1 MREFIFYSK
10 NARTAGNFNI
20 ENLAGAGRIDISCD
34 VIFESFF
41 VSNHMRDNTRLH
53 LIFNGAPD
61 APKHLEIFPK
71 TLAFGNIG
79 GQQVINQKD
88 IAGVIKKMLFKYKKN
103 EKTEIFPGYF
113 IEKKS
118 FIDVIEDLRKVD
130 KEDKEIYI
138 LDRRGE
144 DIRNIKI
151 HKNPV
156 FILGDN
162 EGIPKQELKKLEKL
176 SIKKVSIGSQMYLA
190 SQAVI
195 IVNNELDIRGI

>member
-1 MREFIFYSK
+1 MREFVYYSK
-10 NARTAGNFNI
+10 SARTAGNFNI
-20 ENLAGAGRIDISCD
+20 ENLVAAGRMDIACD

-41 VSNHMRDNTRLH
+41 VSHHIRNDARLH

-61 APKHLEIFPK
+61 APKHLEIFSK
-71 TLAFGNIG
+71 TLTFGNIG
-79 GQQVINQKD
+79 GKQVINRED
-88 IAGVIKKMLFKYKKN
+88 IAMVIKKMLFKYKKN
-103 EKTEIFPGYF
+103 EKNEVFPGYF

-118 FIDVIEDLRKVD
+118 FTDVIEELKND
-130 KEDKEIYI
+130 KEDREIYI

-156 FILGDN
+156 FILGDQ

-176 SIKKVSIGSQMYLA
+176 NVKKISIGSQMYLA
-190 SQAVI
+190 SQTI
-195 IVNNELDIRGI
+195 TIVNNELDRRDI